1 MTLAAMTWVISIV
14 LCAVFIIVSIKM
26 REKAGNSFFHFAI
39 AGGTLPFFLVLFTDI
54 ATIMG
59 VGNFVGHA
67 AKGYEI
73 GYANIPF
80 VVGEQGAKILFALLF
95 AGFAGRFTY
104 ITIAELMN
112 DLLVRD
118 RVSRA
123 IIGILTASI
132 MIAWIGG
139 QGKGLGD
146 LFAVFTGANPVPVV
160 IFFSAVFILYTCIG
174 GIYSVVWTELIQ
186 GGMIIAIALFFY
198 YQVFAKVDFSLATLQ
213 ARLEDVGAG
222 HLAQMNLSLGEVL
235 TLFVTGCFGIL
246 AAQVYWQRCFAAKDG
261 RTASRAMFYSGIVA
275 IVFTVLTTLVGLV
288 AKVQNPGLEA
298 SQAMPWM
305 IMNQMS
311 VFSTLLLFTLVFVA
325 AISSAASLLHSASV
339 IIVNDL
345 IRPFVPHKADRE
357 LVSYARLLV
366 ILVGIFSV
374 TAALWADSI
383 IGLFSLAYTMA
394 GGGVIPVL
402 LVGLLWKRQRSQAFA
417 MGMQNSRLSP
427 WGARIGLISGSVC
440 SLTLGIL
447 WGVLVS
453 AAVAILLSLF
463 LPGSRTDAAETR
475 QG

>member
-1 MTLAAMTWVISIV
+1 MTLAAMTWLISIV
-14 LCAVFIIVSIKM
+14 LCAVFLIVSFKM

-80 VVGEQGAKILFALLF
+80 VVGEQGSKILFALLF

-123 IIGILTASI
+123 IIGLLTASI
-132 MIAWIGG
+132 MIAWVGG

-146 LFAVFTGANPVPVV
+146 LFAAFTGADPVPII

-198 YQVFAKVDFSLATLQ
+198 YQVFAKVDFSLTQLQ
-213 ARLEDVGAG
+213 ARLEEIGAG
-222 HLAQMNLSLGEVL
+222 HLAHMNLSVSEVL

-246 AAQVYWQRCFAAKDG
+246 AAQVYWQRCFAAKDS

-275 IVFTVLTTLVGLV
+275 IVFTILTTLVGLV
-288 AKVQNPGLEA
+288 AKVQNPSLEA

-311 VFSTLLLFTLVFVA
+311 VFTVLLLFTLVFVA

-345 IRPFVPHKADRE
+345 IRPFAPQKREAD
-357 LVSYARLLV
+357 LVRYARLLV

-374 TAALWADSI
+374 AAALWADSI

-402 LVGLLWKRQRSQAFA
+402 LVGLLWKRNRSQPFA
-417 MGMQNSRLSP
+417 MGIQNSQLSP
-427 WGARIGLISGSVC
+427 WGARVGLVSGSVC

-447 WGVLVS
+447 WGVAVS
-453 AAVAILLSLF
+453 AGLAVLLSLL
-463 LPGSRTDAAETR
+463 LPGARTKAKDSV